1 MCIKFLAKIKT
12 QKGKKKYNI
21 TVRSCLNI
29 EITVTVVSPGYLLQ
43 SITVTVVSPGYLLQ
57 SITVTVVSPGYL
69 LQSIFI
75 IVLKSSSTTRGSRFA
90 NFSKT
95 FTVEYHL
102 FSYTVTLVILFDV
115 SQNLPILNT
124 LLTSQKKPIKT
135 L

>member
-57 SITVTVVSPGYL
+57 SI
-69 LQSIFI
+69 FI
-75 IVLKSSSTTRGSRFA
+75 IVLKSSSTSRGSRFA